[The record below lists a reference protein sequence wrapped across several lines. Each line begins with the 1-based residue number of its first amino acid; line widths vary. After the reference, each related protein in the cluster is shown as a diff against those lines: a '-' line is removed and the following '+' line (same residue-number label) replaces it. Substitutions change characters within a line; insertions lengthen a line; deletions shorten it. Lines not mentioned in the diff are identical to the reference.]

1 MRTADE
7 IIPRI
12 IVSIPHSAKVPFSL
26 NEIAQDIEELS
37 TLLGGISKVAE
48 IAGISEGMLNQF
60 LRVKKL
66 PPKIQAL
73 VANRT
78 IDSVSLVHNLAKF
91 SAQDQESIVEE
102 IISGNINAQDV
113 RLLSPLRKQFLEYTI
128 GQLVEKLK
136 KSENQKVSI
145 IKFSSEDLHK
155 SIEALRG
162 EIIKIVG
169 SAELIDLL
177 MTDNEGAIKMTQKG
191 ELQLRKAARQKHKT
205 LQEFTYTILQ

>member
-12 IVSIPHSAKVPFSL
+12 IVSIPHSSNVPFAL
-26 NEIAQDIEELS
+26 NEIAQDVEELS
-37 TLLGGISKVAE
+37 TLLGGLNKVAE

-66 PPKIQAL
+66 TPKLQDL
-73 VANRT
+73 VGNRT
-78 IDSVSLVHNLAKF
+78 IDSVSFVHNLAKF

-102 IISGNINAQDV
+102 IILGNMSRQDV
-113 RLLSPLRKQFLEYTI
+113 RLLSPLRKQFPEYTVS
-128 GQLVEKLK
+128 QLIEKLK
-136 KSENQKVSI
+136 KSEDQKVSV
-145 IKFSSEDLHK
+145 IKFSSDDLHK
-155 SIEALRG
+155 SIEALRR

-169 SAELIDLL
+169 TAELIDLL
-177 MTDNEGAIKMTQKG
+177 MTDKEGAIKMTQKG
-191 ELQLRKAARQKHKT
+191 ELQLRKAAKQKHKT

>member
-12 IVSIPHSAKVPFSL
+12 IVSIPHSAKAPFSL
-26 NEIAQDIEELS
+26 SEIANDIEDLS
-37 TLLGGISKVAE
+37 NLLGGINKVAE

-66 PPKIQAL
+66 TPKIQAL
-73 VANRT
+73 IANRT
-78 IDSVSLVHNLAKF
+78 IDSVSLLHNLAKF
-91 SAQDQESIVEE
+91 SAQDQENIVEE
-102 IISGNINAQDV
+102 FFLGNINSQHL
-113 RLLSPLRKQFLEYTI
+113 RLLSPLRKQFPQCAVS
-128 GQLVEKLK
+128 QLIEKLK
-136 KSENQKVSI
+136 KSENQKVSV

-155 SIEALRG
+155 TIEALRR
-162 EIIKIVG
+162 EIVKIVG
-169 SAELIDLL
+169 SSELIDLL

-191 ELQLRKAARQKHKT
+191 ELQLRKAAKQKHKT